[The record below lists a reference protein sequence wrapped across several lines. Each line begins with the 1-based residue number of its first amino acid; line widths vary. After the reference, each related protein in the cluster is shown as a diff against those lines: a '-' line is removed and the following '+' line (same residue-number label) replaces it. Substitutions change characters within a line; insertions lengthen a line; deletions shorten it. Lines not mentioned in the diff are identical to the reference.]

1 MAEPV
6 SSAEQPDEANIS
18 LDPDEPNH
26 ESWFSFLCSKSPFTC
41 YDFGFCLF
49 MCVNLIFFIR
59 GIALQNVFGD
69 SPFPVLFRSLPFGL
83 GEIRSPVEKDSLWDV
98 CGLLLILSLKFYLVT
113 NALVKGIRIDDLR
126 LKKVRL

>member
-1 MAEPV
+1 MAEPNEANV
-6 SSAEQPDEANIS
+6 SLAEPDEANVS
-18 LDPDEPNH
+18 LSPEPN
-26 ESWFSFLCSKSPFTC
+26 ESWFSFLCSKSPITC

-59 GIALQNVFGD
+59 GIALQNVFSD
-69 SPFPVLFRSLPFGL
+69 SPFPVFFLPFGI
-83 GEIRSPVEKDSLWDV
+83 GEIRSPIEKDSLWDV